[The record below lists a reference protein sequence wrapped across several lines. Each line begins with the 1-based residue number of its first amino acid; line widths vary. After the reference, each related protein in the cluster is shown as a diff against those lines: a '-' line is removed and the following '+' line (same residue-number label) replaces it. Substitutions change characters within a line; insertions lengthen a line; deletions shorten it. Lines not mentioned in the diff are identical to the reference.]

1 MRQMFMNIEM
11 RMYMKKK
18 LFSVLLVAAMTAS
31 LVACDSK
38 KKDTDKT
45 PSTVNAE
52 IDAAEYAGTITSN
65 ADVYKKYVTVPEWK
79 GISVDCV
86 LSDYVVTDKDVEDY
100 INSMLETTATTNAV
114 TTGTTKSGDVIT
126 LDYSGK
132 LDGTAF
138 SGGTATDVTYTIG
151 SGKLIDDLD
160 KGLAGLTVGKETDI
174 PCKFPDDYFS
184 SDLAGKNVIFTVTV
198 KNIQET
204 VVPELSDEWVVANA
218 TKLGL
223 EDDSLTT
230 VDQLR
235 DYIKS
240 YLDTQAASAKASEIF
255 ESAYSAMI
263 EGLDVTEYP
272 SEELEELLKTLNSNV
287 DAEYESYSSSYSSKE
302 EYLKSAYG
310 FETLDA
316 FNEYAEDYAKQ
327 YLLQKMIITIIA
339 ADNNI
344 TVEAEEINSTGEE
357 LAAYYGYN
365 GYQEILDTYGKEMNS
380 EIGYQV
386 LYQKVTDYICENV
399 TINDTST
406 AE

>member
-100 INSMLETTATTNAV
+100 INSMLEATATTNAV

-365 GYQEILDTYGKEMNS
+365 GYQEILDTYGRTMNS

-406 AE
+406 AQ

>member
-1 MRQMFMNIEM
+1 MNIEM

-100 INSMLETTATTNAV
+100 INSMLEATATTNAV

-365 GYQEILDTYGKEMNS
+365 GYQEILDTYGRTMNS

-406 AE
+406 AQ

>member
-1 MRQMFMNIEM
+1 
-11 RMYMKKK
+11 MKKK

-100 INSMLETTATTNAV
+100 INSMLEATATTNAV
-114 TTGTTKSGDVIT
+114 TNGTTKSGDVIT

-365 GYQEILDTYGKEMNS
+365 GYQEILDTYGRTMNS

-386 LYQKVTDYICENV
+386 LYQKVTEYICENV

-406 AE
+406 AQ

>member
-1 MRQMFMNIEM
+1 
-11 RMYMKKK
+11 MKKK

-100 INSMLETTATTNAV
+100 INSMLEATATTNAV

-138 SGGTATDVTYTIG
+138 SGGTETDVTYTIG

-198 KNIQET
+198 KDIQET

-344 TVEAEEINSTGEE
+344 TGEAEEINSTGEE

-365 GYQEILDTYGKEMNS
+365 GYQEILDTYGRTMNS

-406 AE
+406 AQ

>member
-1 MRQMFMNIEM
+1 
-11 RMYMKKK
+11 MKKK

-100 INSMLETTATTNAV
+100 INSMLEATATTNAV

-138 SGGTATDVTYTIG
+138 SDGTATDVTYTIG

-365 GYQEILDTYGKEMNS
+365 GYQEILDTYGRTMNS

-406 AE
+406 AQ

>member
-1 MRQMFMNIEM
+1 MNIEM

-100 INSMLETTATTNAV
+100 INSMLEATATTNAV

-365 GYQEILDTYGKEMNS
+365 GYQEILDTYGRTMNS

-386 LYQKVTDYICENV
+386 LYQKVTEYICENV

-406 AE
+406 AQ

>member
-100 INSMLETTATTNAV
+100 INSMLEATATTNAV

-365 GYQEILDTYGKEMNS
+365 GYQEILDTYGRTMNS

>member
-100 INSMLETTATTNAV
+100 INSMLEATATTNAV

-240 YLDTQAASAKASEIF
+240 YLDTQAASAKAGEIF

-365 GYQEILDTYGKEMNS
+365 GYQEILDTYGRTMNS

-406 AE
+406 AQ